1 MYCQRITH
9 RHLCR
14 VDFTA
19 HTDIL
24 FEEVEMSNTV
34 TYQRMLDSN
43 VKPSERKIAS
53 TLGIRVTKLWK
64 ELRTFLKVNFDYT
77 PELAFYGSKYGWC
90 YRYRRKGKT
99 LCVLFPE
106 SKAFSV
112 LVVFGKKE
120 IVQFNDT
127 KSSFNN
133 DTQSVFRNAYQY
145 HDGKWLYKRVLNKND
160 LKDVKSLITIKR
172 KPK

>member
-1 MYCQRITH
+1 MSHTGWLYRI
-9 RHLCR
+9 
-14 VDFTA
+14 DFVVCV
-19 HTDIL
+19 DIL
-24 FEEVEMSNTV
+24 FKEVEMLNTAK
-34 TYQRMLDSN
+34 YQRMLESS
-43 VKPSERKIAS
+43 VRPTEREIAT

-77 PELAFYGSKYGWC
+77 PELTFYGRTYGWC

-120 IVQFNDT
+120 ITEFSDE
-127 KSSFNN
+127 KSSFNK
-133 DTQSVFRNAYQY
+133 DTQYVFKNAYTY
-145 HDGKWLYKRVLNKND
+145 HDGKWMYKRVLNKSD
-160 LKDVKSLITIKR
+160 LNDVKSLIAIKR